1 MLLAEIKEGAL
12 WRSISVIE
20 VLARPR
26 SVIRCA
32 HCHQR
37 LVAHGSFQ
45 PSATPHFVHYRMKLM
60 GWTPP
65 DGIDVPEWRC

>member
-45 PSATPHFVHYRMKLM
+45 PSATPHFVHYRMKRPCVPVHLRE
-60 GWTPP
+60 GRR
-65 DGIDVPEWRC
+65 DVA